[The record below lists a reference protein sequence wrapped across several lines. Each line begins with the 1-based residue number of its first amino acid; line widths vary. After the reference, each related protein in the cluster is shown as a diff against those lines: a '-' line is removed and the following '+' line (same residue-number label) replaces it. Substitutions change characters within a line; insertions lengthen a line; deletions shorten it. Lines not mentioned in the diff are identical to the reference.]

1 MSAPCWATLRCA
13 VPELVDCVVVLMS
26 SSAVVWARSMV
37 GADVSWIWL
46 GWPALA
52 RGCRAGAT
60 VRS

>member
-52 RGCRAGAT
+52 RGC
-60 VRS
+60 